1 MTALSDG
8 NQPAQGLRERKKA
21 KTRAAIQRHALRLF
35 REQGYEA
42 TTVEQIAAAADVSPS
57 TFFRYFPTK
66 EDVVLYDPFDPIILA
81 AFKAQPLELTP
92 LQAIRE
98 AMHATIATM
107 SAEDTA
113 EQWLRAMLVLSVPDL
128 RMRMLNDLMVTTQAL
143 AELVAARVGRRT
155 DEAHVRMFLGAVT
168 GALLAT
174 FVANANASKA
184 DLLALVDECL
194 EYLEAGMPL

>member
-35 REQGYEA
+35 RKQGYEA

-66 EDVVLYDPFDPIILA
+66 EDVVLYDPFDPILLA
-81 AFKAQPLELTP
+81 AFEAQPAELTP
-92 LQAIRE
+92 LQAMRE
-98 AMHATIATM
+98 AMHATITAM
-107 SAEDTA
+107 SAEDAA
-113 EQWLRAMLVLSVPDL
+113 ELWQRGMLILSAPDL
-128 RMRMLNDLMVTTQAL
+128 RMRMLNDLVVTTQDL
-143 AELVAARVGRRT
+143 AEMVAARVGRRA
-155 DEAHVRMFLGAVT
+155 DEAPVRMFVGAVT

-174 FVANANASKA
+174 FLASANDPNA
-184 DLLALVDECL
+184 DLRALVDECL
-194 EYLEAGMPL
+194 EYLDAGMPL